1 MRIGKIERKTNETD
15 ISLELNLDG
24 EGICDVQTG
33 VGFFDHMLH
42 QIARHGVMDLRIKAQ
57 GDLHIDP
64 HHTVEDVGI
73 CLGYAFRE
81 ALGTPA
87 GIQRYGFASVPMDE
101 ALGEASIDIS
111 GRPFLVFNA
120 SIPGERVGQFD
131 TELAEEFFRA
141 FAMNARLTLHL
152 NLRYGTNSH
161 HCIEALFKAAARA
174 LRQAVSND
182 PRVPGVPSSKGALDT

>member
-24 EGICDVQTG
+24 EGRCDVQTG

-42 QIARHGVMDLRIKAQ
+42 QIARHGVMDLKVAAQ
-57 GDLHIDP
+57 GDLHIDA

-120 SIPGERVGQFD
+120 AIPGERVGQFD
-131 TELAEEFFRA
+131 TELTEEFFRA

-152 NLRYGTNSH
+152 NLRYGSNSH

>member
-1 MRIGKIERKTNETD
+1 MRIGKIDRKTNETD

-24 EGICDVQTG
+24 EGRCDAETG

-57 GDLHIDP
+57 GDLHIDA

-73 CLGYAFRE
+73 CLGHAFRE
-81 ALGTPA
+81 ALGQPA

-101 ALGEASIDIS
+101 ALGEASLDIS

-120 SIPGERVGQFD
+120 VIPNERVGGFD
-131 TELAEEFFRA
+131 AELAEEFFRA
-141 FAMNARLTLHL
+141 FAMNARVTLHL
-152 NLRYGTNSH
+152 NLRYGSNSH

>member
-24 EGICDVQTG
+24 EGRCDVQTG

-42 QIARHGVMDLRIKAQ
+42 QIARHGVMDLKVAAQ
-57 GDLHIDP
+57 GDLYIDA

-120 SIPGERVGQFD
+120 AIPGERVGQFD
-131 TELAEEFFRA
+131 TELTEEFFRA

-152 NLRYGTNSH
+152 NLRYGSNSH